1 MDTFLAISIGLIT
14 YILLLVLLK
23 TMNFWKKKECGNC
36 NNCCPDCEEAL
47 ERIKRKR
54 MDYIL
59 NYLTCQIFDFKR
71 YKCVNCAWEGR
82 KWERPF
88 SGKF

>member
-1 MDTFLAISIGLIT
+1 MDTFLAISIGLIS

-23 TMNFWKKKECGNC
+23 TMNFWKKKECSNC
-36 NNCCPDCEEAL
+36 NNCCPDCEEPL
-47 ERIKRKR
+47 ERIRRKR
-54 MDYIL
+54 TDYII
-59 NYLTCQIFDFKR
+59 NYLTFQIFDFKR
-71 YKCVNCAWEGR
+71 YKCLNCAWEGK